1 MEDKVCVRFESAIKL
16 LSKRWVGLIVHQLLN
31 GPKRFKDLEYEI
43 SISSKV
49 LSEKLKVLESQGIVI
64 RHVHPETPVRIEYE
78 LTQKGYDLKP
88 VIDAITDWS
97 QKYFTTK

>member
-1 MEDKVCVRFESAIKL
+1 MEDKVCVKFESASKL
-16 LSKRWVGLIVHQLLN
+16 LSRRWIGLIVNQLLQ

-49 LSEKLKVLESQGIVI
+49 LSDKLKELEKLGIVL

-78 LTQKGYDLKP
+78 LSPKGYDLKP
-88 VIDAITDWS
+88 VMDAITTWS
-97 QKYFTTK
+97 QKYYK